1 MTSTSTTPLGAI
13 AARSRATRRP
23 ASSAACSHSRASR
36 SRPAIARAAPASARD
51 VGLFDGLELETDA
64 RGIERVR
71 LREDGWNAW
80 TWRGHACNYISAGEG
95 NDGPIVT
102 LVHGFGAHSYH
113 WRYTI
118 PALARAGY
126 RVYALCMLGYGWS
139 PKVEEEYC
147 MEFWGEQVVDFSRE
161 VAGASE
167 EDKTII
173 VGNSIGALA
182 ALYAASTR
190 PRACKGLCL
199 VNSAGNFEQDAAPGP
214 EKKTLAQRAV
224 GDAKDI
230 DGKTA
235 ESFTDKLR
243 EAFSRGVAAA
253 IFYST
258 KFRIKEIL
266 NQVYEH
272 DVDDDLVRSID
283 LAAQDPGAIKTF
295 YQLSLAGSRTKVA
308 AGDLLRDYD
317 GALMLLW
324 GEKDP
329 WMTPTKATRIRE
341 IKPHAVYSPVA
352 GGHCPHDDCPRESA
366 AALLAWADAL

>member
-126 RVYALCMLGYGWS
+126 RVYAL
-139 PKVEEEYC
+139 
-147 MEFWGEQVVDFSRE
+147 
-161 VAGASE
+161 
-167 EDKTII
+167 
-173 VGNSIGALA
+173 
-182 ALYAASTR
+182 
-190 PRACKGLCL
+190 
-199 VNSAGNFEQDAAPGP
+199 
-214 EKKTLAQRAV
+214 
-224 GDAKDI
+224 
-230 DGKTA
+230 
-235 ESFTDKLR
+235 
-243 EAFSRGVAAA
+243 
-253 IFYST
+253 
-258 KFRIKEIL
+258 
-266 NQVYEH
+266 
-272 DVDDDLVRSID
+272 
-283 LAAQDPGAIKTF
+283 
-295 YQLSLAGSRTKVA
+295 LSL
-308 AGDLLRDYD
+308 
-317 GALMLLW
+317 
-324 GEKDP
+324 
-329 WMTPTKATRIRE
+329 IH
-341 IKPHAVYSPVA
+341 I
-352 GGHCPHDDCPRESA
+352 
-366 AALLAWADAL
+366 